1 MNGPQPPA
9 HNLLGVE
16 VHSSPPQQVVDTVLH
31 YAQKR
36 QNLSVAC
43 LATYSLIAAI
53 DDTDHQYR
61 LNALSLKVCDGQ
73 PVRWAL
79 NHFHRCQ
86 LKQRVYGP
94 KLMSDLLERAET
106 LGLSCY
112 FYGGNPPAL
121 ERMMQRL
128 HRHHPALKIA
138 GLQAGRYTNVPSDE
152 QASIA
157 EHICASG
164 AQIVFVGLGT
174 PRQDIWLYEHR
185 DLISAPCIAV
195 GAAFDYYAGLLNP
208 PPPWMGRWGLQW
220 LHRLAQDPK
229 RLWRRYLTNNVRFV
243 YEMLKQR
250 WAGPRPVRHGHAA
263 YRGEA

>member
-1 MNGPQPPA
+1 MTEARPSV

-16 VHSSPPQQVVDTVLH
+16 VHASAPQQVVDTVVQH
-31 YAQKR
+31 AQR
-36 QNLSVAC
+36 QQHLSVAC
-43 LATYSLIAAI
+43 LASYSLIAAI
-53 DDTDHQYR
+53 DDAQHQHR

-79 NHFHRCQ
+79 NYFYRCR

-94 KLMSDLLERAET
+94 QLMSDLLNRAEM
-106 LGLSCY
+106 LGLPCY

-121 ERMMQRL
+121 EGMKQRL
-128 HRHHPALKIA
+128 QQRHPQLKIA
-138 GLQAGRYTNVPSDE
+138 GLQAGRYTTVSSQE
-152 QASIA
+152 QARIA
-157 EHICASG
+157 EEICASG

-185 DLISAPCIAV
+185 DLISTPCIAV
-195 GAAFDYYAGLLNP
+195 GAAFDYYAGLLKP
-208 PPPWMGRWGLQW
+208 PPAWMGRLGLQW

-229 RLWRRYLTNNVRFV
+229 RLWRRYLLNNLRFM
-243 YEMLKQR
+243 YEIARQKLR
-250 WAGPRPVRHGHAA
+250 GPRPAHNGNAP